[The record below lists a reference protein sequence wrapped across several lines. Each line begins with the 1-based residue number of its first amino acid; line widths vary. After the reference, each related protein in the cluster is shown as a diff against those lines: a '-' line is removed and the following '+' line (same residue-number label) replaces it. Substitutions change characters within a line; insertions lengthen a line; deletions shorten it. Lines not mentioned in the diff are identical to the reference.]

1 MCSPA
6 MVLVVHAPVICLV
19 EDLMVACGK
28 RADDTLCL
36 LAPTRRWCCQQPKKN
51 DGSHFCYLTK
61 QTLQK
66 REALVQQENVVQD
79 NSVVKT
85 QSSNPIQNSNGKIHM
100 QSKAKSFWFINLHQK
115 AKFLHSFRTKATPF
129 KPLSDTFTQ
138 IHGTQQMTYFLFLF
152 TAITL
157 GRKSGLI
164 LNKVSFNACKL
175 KPNTCFVHTFLRSS
189 SFSIGSTAQHGL
201 AVSV

>member
-36 LAPTRRWCCQQPKKN
+36 LAPTRRWCCQQPKKKN
-51 DGSHFCYLTK
+51 DGSPFCYLTK
-61 QTLQK
+61 QTQQK

-85 QSSNPIQNSNGKIHM
+85 KSSNPIQNSNGKIHM
-100 QSKAKSFWFINLHQK
+100 QSKAKSFWFINFHQK
-115 AKFLHSFRTKATPF
+115 AKFLHSLEQKQHLINRYRTHLHKSTVPSKWLTF
-129 KPLSDTFTQ
+129 YFSLQQSLSEESQ
-138 IHGTQQMTYFLFLF
+138 GW
-152 TAITL
+152 
-157 GRKSGLI
+157 S
-164 LNKVSFNACKL
+164 
-175 KPNTCFVHTFLRSS
+175 
-189 SFSIGSTAQHGL
+189 
-201 AVSV
+201 

>member
-1 MCSPA
+1 MGNELTIHSVCSLQQG
-6 MVLVVHAPVICLV
+6 V
-19 EDLMVACGK
+19 DVANSLK
-28 RADDTLCL
+28 KKWRITLL
-36 LAPTRRWCCQQPKKN
+36 LPNKTNTAKARSSCT
-51 DGSHFCYLTK
+51 T
-61 QTLQK
+61 
-66 REALVQQENVVQD
+66 ENVVQD

-115 AKFLHSFRTKATPF
+115 AKFLHSFRTKATPY
-129 KPLSDTFTQ
+129 KPLSYTFTQ

>member
-36 LAPTRRWCCQQPKKN
+36 LAPTRRWCCQQPKK
-51 DGSHFCYLTK
+51 K
-61 QTLQK
+61 WRITL
-66 REALVQQENVVQD
+66 LLPN
-79 NSVVKT
+79 KT
-85 QSSNPIQNSNGKIHM
+85 NTAKARSSCATRKCGAGQFRAQSSNPIQNSNGKIHM

-115 AKFLHSFRTKATPF
+115 AKFLHPFRTKATPY
-129 KPLSDTFTQ
+129 KPLSYTFTQ

-152 TAITL
+152 TAITF

-164 LNKVSFNACKL
+164 LNKVSFNVCEL

>member
-1 MCSPA
+1 MGNELTIHSVCSLQQG
-6 MVLVVHAPVICLV
+6 V
-19 EDLMVACGK
+19 DVANS
-28 RADDTLCL
+28 L
-36 LAPTRRWCCQQPKKN
+36 KKN

-61 QTLQK
+61 QTQQK

-85 QSSNPIQNSNGKIHM
+85 QSSSPIQNSNGKIHM

-115 AKFLHSFRTKATPF
+115 AKFLHSFRTKATPY
-129 KPLSDTFTQ
+129 KPLSYTFTQ
-138 IHGTQQMTYFLFLF
+138 IHGTQQMTYVLFLF
-152 TAITL
+152 TAITF

-175 KPNTCFVHTFLRSS
+175 EPNTCFVHTFLRSS

>member
-1 MCSPA
+1 MGNELTIHSVCSLQQG
-6 MVLVVHAPVICLV
+6 V
-19 EDLMVACGK
+19 DVANS
-28 RADDTLCL
+28 L
-36 LAPTRRWCCQQPKKN
+36 KKN

-61 QTLQK
+61 QTQQK

-115 AKFLHSFRTKATPF
+115 AKFLHSFRTKATPY
-129 KPLSDTFTQ
+129 KPLSYTFTQ

-152 TAITL
+152 KAIIF

-164 LNKVSFNACKL
+164 
-175 KPNTCFVHTFLRSS
+175 FVPTFLRSS